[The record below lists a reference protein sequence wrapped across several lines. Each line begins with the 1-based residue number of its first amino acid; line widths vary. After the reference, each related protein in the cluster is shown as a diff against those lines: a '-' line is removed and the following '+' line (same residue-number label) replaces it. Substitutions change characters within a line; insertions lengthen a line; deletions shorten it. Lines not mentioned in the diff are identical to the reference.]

1 MNDFARPIQ
10 KTIVLTVNGEEFIL
24 ESNIELTTEIKR
36 DIELIARCFYEENSN
51 WYTDEIFEM
60 SSYDVAD
67 LFQSIVKS
75 ELGVELS
82 FKAIDLEIKINT
94 DDY

>member
-24 ESNIELTTEIKR
+24 ESNIELTADIKR
-36 DIELIARCFYEENSN
+36 DIELIARCFYEEDST
-51 WYTDEIFEM
+51 WYTDEILEM
-60 SSYDVAD
+60 SSYDIAD
-67 LFQSIVKS
+67 LFQNIVKS
-75 ELGVELS
+75 ELGIELS
-82 FKAIDLEIKINT
+82 FKAIDLEISIES